1 MHVENHKA
9 VAQAG
14 ELSLQPAH
22 FSRVKDRGYREGG
35 SRSFFQ
41 GKAMASTSQVASR
54 LPLAQDWKDTL
65 EEILPRQGEWSEREY
80 LVLTDHRTRLI
91 EFTDGFL
98 EVLPRPTDK
107 HQAILGLLYLAFFNF
122 IEPRG
127 GKVRFSPLRL
137 RIRPG
142 KFREPDLLL
151 LRSAADSRRQD
162 RFWLGADLA
171 LEVVSE
177 DKPERDLVE
186 KRGDYAEGRVPE
198 YWIVNP
204 QTETI
209 TVLRL
214 ANESYEESG
223 VYRRGQKAAAAVLAG
238 FTVDVA
244 AVFDVD

>member
-1 MHVENHKA
+1 
-9 VAQAG
+9 
-14 ELSLQPAH
+14 
-22 FSRVKDRGYREGG
+22 
-35 SRSFFQ
+35 
-41 GKAMASTSQVASR
+41 MATVTTPTTP
-54 LPLAQDWKDTL
+54 LPSAQDWNEVLAD
-65 EEILPRQGEWSEREY
+65 ILPPQGGWSEEEY
-80 LVLTDHRTRLI
+80 LVLTDHRNRLI

-98 EVLPRPTDK
+98 EVLPMPTDK
-107 HQAILGLLYLAFFNF
+107 HQAILGFLYQAFLGF
-122 IEPRG
+122 IDSRG

-137 RIRPG
+137 QIRTG

-151 LRSAADSRRQD
+151 LLSAGDLRRQN

-177 DKPERDLVE
+177 EKPERDLVD

-214 ANESYEESG
+214 SGDVYEEAG
-223 VYRRGQKAAAAVLAG
+223 IYKRGESASSVLLAG
-238 FTVDVA
+238 FSVAVA
-244 AVFDVD
+244 AVFDTD